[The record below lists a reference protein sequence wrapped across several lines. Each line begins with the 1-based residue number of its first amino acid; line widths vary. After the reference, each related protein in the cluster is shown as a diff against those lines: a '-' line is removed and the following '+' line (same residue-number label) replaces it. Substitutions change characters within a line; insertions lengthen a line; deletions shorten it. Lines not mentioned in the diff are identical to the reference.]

1 MDSPKF
7 ITPFSMGVY
16 GRRESGKTH
25 FVTELLIQQERLI
38 KDPFKKVIW
47 INKSFQ
53 KDVYEKLM
61 RANQFELEFLD
72 DIPNF
77 DEMGKQIRNALVV
90 LDDMLTESNRNEQIS
105 ALFTRGRHLNISVI
119 LLSQNLFHQGKYSRD
134 ISLNVD
140 YIVLFRNT
148 RDTGQIMTLAQQMYP
163 RVKKFLPW
171 AYHDVVEKENF
182 SHLILDLKP
191 YTNSVMRVRAK
202 IFDLFPIVYIPRKL

>member
-1 MDSPKF
+1 
-7 ITPFSMGVY
+7 MGVY

-77 DEMGKQIRNALVV
+77 DEMGKQIRNTLVV
-90 LDDMLTESNRNEQIS
+90 VDDMLTESSRNEQIC

-171 AYHDVVEKENF
+171 AYHDAVEKENF

>member
-1 MDSPKF
+1 
-7 ITPFSMGVY
+7 MGVY

-25 FVTELLIQQERLI
+25 FVTELLIQQEKLI
-38 KDPFKKVIW
+38 KDPFTKVIW

-171 AYHDVVEKENF
+171 AYHDAVEKENF

>member
-1 MDSPKF
+1 
-7 ITPFSMGVY
+7 MGVY

-25 FVTELLIQQERLI
+25 FVTELLIQQEKLI
-38 KDPFKKVIW
+38 KDPFIKVIW

-77 DEMGKQIRNALVV
+77 DEMGKQIRNTLVV

-171 AYHDVVEKENF
+171 AYHDAVEKENF

>member
-1 MDSPKF
+1 M
-7 ITPFSMGVY
+7 
-16 GRRESGKTH
+16 
-25 FVTELLIQQERLI
+25 
-38 KDPFKKVIW
+38 
-47 INKSFQ
+47 
-53 KDVYEKLM
+53 
-61 RANQFELEFLD
+61 
-72 DIPNF
+72 
-77 DEMGKQIRNALVV
+77 
-90 LDDMLTESNRNEQIS
+90 
-105 ALFTRGRHLNISVI
+105 I

-171 AYHDVVEKENF
+171 AYHDAVEKENF

>member
-1 MDSPKF
+1 
-7 ITPFSMGVY
+7 MGVY

-25 FVTELLIQQERLI
+25 FVTELLIQQDKLI
-38 KDPFKKVIW
+38 KDPFTKVIW

-77 DEMGKQIRNALVV
+77 DEMGKQIRNTLVV

-171 AYHDVVEKENF
+171 AYHDAVEKENF

>member
-7 ITPFSMGVY
+7 ITPFPMGVY

-25 FVTELLIQQERLI
+25 FVTELLIQQEKLI
-38 KDPFKKVIW
+38 KDPFTKVIW

-77 DEMGKQIRNALVV
+77 DEMGKQIRNTLVV

-171 AYHDVVEKENF
+171 AYHDAVEKENF

-191 YTNSVMRVRAK
+191 YTNSVMRVCAK

>member
-1 MDSPKF
+1 
-7 ITPFSMGVY
+7 MGVY
-16 GRRESGKTH
+16 GRRESGKTY
-25 FVTELLIQQERLI
+25 FVTELLIHQEKFI

-61 RANQFELEFLD
+61 RANQFEVEFLD

-77 DEMGKQIRNALVV
+77 DEMGKQIKNSLVV
-90 LDDMLTESNRNEQIS
+90 LDDMLTEANRNEQVS

-134 ISLNVD
+134 ISLNID
-140 YIVLFRNT
+140 YIVLLRNN
-148 RDTGQIMTLAQQMYP
+148 RDIGQIMTLSKQMYP
-163 RVKKFLPW
+163 HAKYFLPW
-171 AYHDVVEKENF
+171 AYHDAVEKENF

-191 YTNSVMRVRAK
+191 YTDNVMRVRAK

>member
-1 MDSPKF
+1 
-7 ITPFSMGVY
+7 MGVY

-25 FVTELLIQQERLI
+25 FVTELLIQQEKLI
-38 KDPFKKVIW
+38 KDPFTKVIW

-77 DEMGKQIRNALVV
+77 DEMGKQIRNTLVV

-171 AYHDVVEKENF
+171 AYHDAVEKENF

>member
-1 MDSPKF
+1 
-7 ITPFSMGVY
+7 MGVY

-25 FVTELLIQQERLI
+25 FVTELLIQQEKLI
-38 KDPFKKVIW
+38 KDPFTKVIW

-77 DEMGKQIRNALVV
+77 DEMGKQIRNTLVV

-171 AYHDVVEKENF
+171 AYHDAVEKENF

-202 IFDLFPIVYIPRKL
+202 ISDFLPIVYIPRKL

>member
-1 MDSPKF
+1 MDRPKF

-25 FVTELLIQQERLI
+25 FVTELLIQQEKLI
-38 KDPFKKVIW
+38 KDPFIKVIW

-61 RANQFELEFLD
+61 RGNQFELEFLD

-77 DEMGKQIRNALVV
+77 DEMGKQIRNTLVV

-171 AYHDVVEKENF
+171 AYHDAVEKENF

>member
-25 FVTELLIQQERLI
+25 FVTELLIQQEKLI
-38 KDPFKKVIW
+38 KDPFTKVIW

-77 DEMGKQIRNALVV
+77 DEMGKQIRNTLVV

-171 AYHDVVEKENF
+171 AYHDAVEKENF

>member
-1 MDSPKF
+1 MDRPKF

>member
-1 MDSPKF
+1 
-7 ITPFSMGVY
+7 
-16 GRRESGKTH
+16 
-25 FVTELLIQQERLI
+25 
-38 KDPFKKVIW
+38 
-47 INKSFQ
+47 
-53 KDVYEKLM
+53 M

-77 DEMGKQIRNALVV
+77 DEMGKQIRNTLVV

-171 AYHDVVEKENF
+171 AYHDAVEKENF